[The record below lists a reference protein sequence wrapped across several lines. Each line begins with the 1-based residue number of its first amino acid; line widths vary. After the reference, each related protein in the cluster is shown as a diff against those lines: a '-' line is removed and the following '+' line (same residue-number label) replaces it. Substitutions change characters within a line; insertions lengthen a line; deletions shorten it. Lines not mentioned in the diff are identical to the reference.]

1 MKYAFRASTLAV
13 TLFSLV
19 FFSSCSKGGG
29 CEPPSPITINH
40 NGPVVEGWNLNLQSD
55 YVTSEY
61 IYKWSGPNGWT
72 AQTSGSDANLV
83 SIENITAAGSGE
95 YKVQLVKK
103 GCVEY
108 EGKVDIE
115 VIAPPAPPC
124 TLAANTSTSTVA
136 GVGGY
141 SFSSRSFGA
150 SSGHYMVDAGEGG
163 DEIRLSF
170 VGNTPPIPGTYK
182 TNGYWGLEP
191 GKVGLYISAG
201 VYDFVANPDQT
212 VYVTKVNNK
221 LEVSFC
227 TVRFNNPLGSAVI
240 NISARIVQP

>member
-1 MKYAFRASTLAV
+1 MNYAFRASTLAI
-13 TLFSLV
+13 TLFSLA

-29 CEPPSPITINH
+29 CDQPSPIIINH
-40 NGPVVEGWNLNLQSD
+40 NGPVVEGWNLDLRAE
-55 YVTSEY
+55 YATSQHT
-61 IYKWSGPNGWT
+61 YKWSGPNGWT
-72 AQTSGSDANLV
+72 AQTSGSNADLV

-95 YKVQLVKK
+95 YKLQLVSK

-124 TLAANTSTSTVA
+124 TVAANTATSSVA

-141 SFSSRSFGA
+141 SFTYRNFGA
-150 SSGHYMVDAGEGG
+150 SSGHYMVEATQAGDGMT
-163 DEIRLSF
+163 LSF
-170 VGNTPPIPGTYK
+170 VGNDPPVPGTYK
-182 TNGYWGLEP
+182 TNGYWGMEP
-191 GKVGLYISAG
+191 GKVGLYIGAG

-240 NISARIVQP
+240 NVSARIVQP